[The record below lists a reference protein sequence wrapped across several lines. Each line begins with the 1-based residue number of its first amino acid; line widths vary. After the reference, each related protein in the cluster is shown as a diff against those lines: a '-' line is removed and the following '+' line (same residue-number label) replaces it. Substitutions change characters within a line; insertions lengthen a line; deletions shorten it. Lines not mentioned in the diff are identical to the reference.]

1 MKKGELELIDYAIYF
16 ATKAHT
22 GQKRKSEKNV
32 DMIFHPFTVGMILQR
47 AGANTNCVIAGLLHD
62 VVEDTDM
69 TFLDLEKFFS
79 SEVIE
84 ILKLLTRDKRTDYM
98 EYIKKIKPNKVA
110 KKIKI
115 ADIIHNSDETRL
127 DVIDEETIKRR
138 KRYQKALKY
147 LKEE

>member
-62 VVEDTDM
+62 VVEDSKYS
-69 TFLDLEKFFS
+69 LED
-79 SEVIE
+79 IE
-84 ILKLLTRDKRTDYM
+84 IELNKDVKNMDSNKLA
-98 EYIKKIKPNKVA
+98 EYIKNTCFEDTYKIFQQSYAQVLKAINVNYIDLPTFEE
-110 KKIKI
+110 IK
-115 ADIIHNSDETRL
+115 SRF
-127 DVIDEETIKRR
+127 
-138 KRYQKALKY
+138 
-147 LKEE
+147 